1 MSERTNILDPKGH
14 RIPLLDGHGNLTA
27 EAMALYV
34 GDDLSAEDRAAVD
47 AVAAHD
53 EMTRDALD
61 GLKATAVNHRAAFTS
76 LNAEIAERTGTETVV
91 HTLQREIPWMRIAA
105 GVALL
110 ICAGGITYL
119 VSQWVG
125 KEQMASNDQFEAES
139 AISEV
144 EEVPVEEVE
153 RNLEEQPMEPVTTA
167 VADVQPQSEPVAPAV
182 KADEKSLADLK
193 KQEPKPEPK
202 PESKPEP
209 KKVPADETKPKS
221 SDPIAATNTKKEA
234 ASNGNVPSA
243 SAVKKADEQSTVA
256 ASGEAAKKAEP
267 IKPMPSTL
275 DGTTSARQAAK
286 RELQSLAQ
294 TDADNEAKNQSEKP
308 LPFDRAEN
316 PPKFPGGDAEMVKFI
331 SKNKNFPPALS
342 SDEVSGAVYVNFVI
356 EKDGRVSNA
365 KVVQGIHPFL
375 DEDATR
381 VIRAMP
387 KWTPGEIGGEKVRT
401 TRTVIVKYE

>member
-1 MSERTNILDPKGH
+1 MSERTFILDPKGH

-34 GDDLSAEDRAAVD
+34 GDDLSAEDRTAVD
-47 AVAAHD
+47 AVAALD

-105 GVALL
+105 GLALM

-125 KEQMASNDQFEAES
+125 KEQMASNDTLEAPLAVEEMNEVPMEEAEDTP
-139 AISEV
+139 A
-144 EEVPVEEVE
+144 EE
-153 RNLEEQPMEPVTTA
+153 PMEPVTTA
-167 VADVQPQSEPVAPAV
+167 VADVPPPPEPAAPVARPE
-182 KADEKSLADLK
+182 EKPLADLK
-193 KQEPKPEPK
+193 KKEAAPEPK
-202 PESKPEP
+202 AEQ
-209 KKVPADETKPKS
+209 KKAPAPETKPKAS
-221 SDPIAATNTKKEA
+221 QPIAAAGTTKDA
-234 ASNGNVPSA
+234 SSNGDAPA
-243 SAVKKADEQSTVA
+243 AAARKADEQPSVA
-256 ASGEAAKKAEP
+256 TAAGAETAKKAEP
-267 IKPMPSTL
+267 TKPMPSTL
-275 DGTTSARQAAK
+275 DGTTAARQAAK

-294 TDADNEAKNQSEKP
+294 TDAENEVKSQSEKP

-316 PPKFPGGDAEMVKFI
+316 PPKFPGGDAEMIKFI
-331 SKNKNFPPALS
+331 TKNKNFPPALS
-342 SDEVSGAVYVNFVI
+342 ADEVSGAVYVNFVI

-365 KVVQGIHPFL
+365 KVVQGAHPFL